1 MVIAV
6 PAPPARPAGSRLTGA
21 IYGSDVTDAV
31 TFLANPP
38 VFKAYQ
44 SAAQSIAN
52 NSITALGM
60 DTEVV
65 DSYSGHDTV
74 TNNSRYTAVV
84 AGWYLVI
91 GSVAF
96 AANGTGNRLV
106 EIRVNGAGA
115 ATNLA
120 QTVILTPGA
129 ANGSALTAVS
139 IIQLAVG
146 DYVEAYGYQT
156 SGGALN
162 TSPAQT
168 GMQVVWVHA

>member
-1 MVIAV
+1 VVFAT
-6 PAPPARPAGSRLTGA
+6 PALPTRAAGSKVSAGTYAADITTPINNLA
-21 IYGSDVTDAV
+21 AV
-31 TFLANPP
+31 P
-38 VFKAYQ
+38 VFKGYQ

-60 DTEVV
+60 DTEAV
-65 DSYSGHDTV
+65 DSESAHSTSV
-74 TNNSRYTAVV
+74 NTSRYVAPV

-91 GSVAF
+91 AYVAF

-120 QTVILTPGA
+120 QTVNQTPGA
-129 ANGSALTAVS
+129 ANGSALSAAS
-139 IIQLAVG
+139 LILLQAG

-168 GMQVVWVHA
+168 GMQVAWIRG